1 MLGMCESLGSI
12 TDIKHKYMSRE
23 KERKAR
29 GKKERIQG
37 GKEERKP
44 GRLSGYNFSLSFFL
58 PEECST
64 YSASLK
70 KCHENK

>member
-1 MLGMCESLGSI
+1 MCESLGSI

-29 GKKERIQG
+29 GKKEGIQR
-37 GKEERKP
+37 GKEEETWKAFWVH
-44 GRLSGYNFSLSFFL
+44 FSPQFFL
-58 PEECST
+58 PEECSA

-70 KCHENK
+70 NCHENK